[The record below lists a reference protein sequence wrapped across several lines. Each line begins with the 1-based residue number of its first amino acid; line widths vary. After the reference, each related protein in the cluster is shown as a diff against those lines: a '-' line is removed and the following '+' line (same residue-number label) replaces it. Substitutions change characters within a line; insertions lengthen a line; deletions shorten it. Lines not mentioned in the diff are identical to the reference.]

1 MRSIKDL
8 LLVSRH
14 SDTFDTILV
23 DALKLTNMKNK

>member
-8 LLVSRH
+8 LLVSRD
-14 SDTFDTILV
+14 SDTFDTVLV

>member
-8 LLVSRH
+8 LLVSRD
-14 SDTFDTILV
+14 SDTSDTVLV